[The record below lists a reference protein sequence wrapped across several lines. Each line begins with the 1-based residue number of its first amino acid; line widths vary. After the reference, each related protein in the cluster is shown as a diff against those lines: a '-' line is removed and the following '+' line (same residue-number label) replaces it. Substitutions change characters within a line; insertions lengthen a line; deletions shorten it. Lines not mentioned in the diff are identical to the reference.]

1 MAISAYVFIE
11 ATPGNSSQ
19 VAQSLARLPGVQM
32 AHSVTGS
39 YDVIALVEAEDV
51 TALGQ
56 FITRQIHRLPGVLK
70 TTTNVV
76 VG

>member
-11 ATPGNSSQ
+11 TTPAHATQ
-19 VAQSLARLPGVQM
+19 VTQALVKVPGVRM
-32 AHSVTGS
+32 AHPVTGS

>member
-11 ATPGNSSQ
+11 TTPGKSSQ
-19 VAQSLARLPGVQM
+19 LAQSLLKLPGVRM
-32 AHSVTGS
+32 AHAVTGS
-39 YDVIALVEAEDV
+39 YDLIALVEAEDV
-51 TALGQ
+51 AALGQ
-56 FITRQIHRLPGVLK
+56 FLTRQIHRLPGVLK